1 MKKFITMILAIAMVI
16 TSVVVPM
23 DKVKA
28 AVGDYVWELY
38 CSSPSDGS
46 YSMAKRLIIGY
57 DNNGRPIADSNA
69 VAKAYYDANDN
80 LIGLKENGVWTRC
93 MEVDSDILPLD
104 CYGRRWTIDDDGT
117 KKEWDSNGN
126 IIYQLNPGGKVVIDK
141 RMKDIT
147 VDDGNEKDSQVLI
160 EATGKV
166 RHTFMVTEGFT
177 SKKKLRCIG
186 DGAVLN
192 VKWSSSN
199 PSIASVSEIGTVTG
213 KKAGKTTLIATVVSS
228 GQQVKVPVTVVK
240 NKCYGTR
247 DCRGTDVSGS
257 ISYDKKGNLVC
268 KFKIKNTTKKKL
280 KYGRKDN
287 KLSFTIS
294 DGKHKNKS
302 KSKRFG
308 FTLKRGKSKTVTV
321 TIKKSKLKAKYNL
334 PESDIKACLFID
346 RQGRSILTHMGFTV
360 DGK

>member
-1 MKKFITMILAIAMVI
+1 MKRFITMILAIAMAI
-16 TSVVVPM
+16 TSVVVPT

-28 AVGDYVWELY
+28 AVAKEGDIIDSYV
-38 CSSPSDGS
+38 SHDKDGS
-46 YSMAKRLIIGY
+46 YCVYKEIRHEGY
-57 DNNGRPIADSNA
+57 GLYIPQY
-69 VAKAYYDANDN
+69 VYKAIYDANDN
-80 LIGLKENGVWTRC
+80 LIGLYENGVWKKC
-93 MEVDSDILPLD
+93 VAVDTYFHGLD
-104 CYGRRWTIDDDGT
+104 CYGRCWTRDDDGT
-117 KKEWDSNGN
+117 RKQWDSNGN
-126 IIYQLNPGGKVVIDK
+126 IIYQENPDGTVVIDK

-147 VDDGNEKDSQVLI
+147 VDEGGGKDSQVLI

-177 SKKKLRCIG
+177 SKKKLRCR
-186 DGAVLN
+186 DYEDLKVLN

-268 KFKIKNTTKKKL
+268 KFKIKNITKKKL

-302 KSKRFG
+302 TSKRFG
-308 FTLKRGKSKTVTV
+308 FTLERGKSKTVTV

-334 PESDIKACLFID
+334 PESDIRACLFID
-346 RQGRSILTHMGFTV
+346 RQGRSILTYMGFTV